1 MGSER
6 LPVRHAVALG
16 LLQGPTEFLP
26 VSSSAHTALVPWLA
40 GWPWA
45 ELDAELRKAFEVALH
60 LGSAGAL
67 AIDMRAELTQ
77 AIARLDRRQAAV
89 IALALAPPVL
99 AGYALQRLIERRLGG
114 PRSTAAGLVAGAVA
128 LALADRERSASPRRG
143 LLAFAR
149 ANAGPRTGARPRES
163 ARPGDGLALGLAQ
176 AAALFP
182 GVSRRGATLSAA
194 RACGFGRTDAD
205 VLSWH
210 VALPVILGAGALKG
224 VQLAGLDVPSGA
236 RTGLLAGGAA
246 AFLSTLASARLL
258 RREPRD
264 RRALLAC
271 SIYRCLLAAL
281 VTRRLRDRVD
291 GV

>member
-6 LPVRHAVALG
+6 LSVRHAVALG
-16 LLQGPTEFLP
+16 LLQGPTELLP

-40 GWPWA
+40 GWPWR

-60 LGSAGAL
+60 LGSGAAL
-67 AIDMRAELTQ
+67 AIDMRTELMR
-77 AIARLDRRQAAV
+77 AIAGLDRREAAV
-89 IALALAPPVL
+89 LALALAPPVL

-128 LALADRERSASPRRG
+128 LALADRERSTSPCPGPR
-143 LLAFAR
+143 AYAR
-149 ANAGPRTGARPRES
+149 ANARPRAGARARAS
-163 ARPGDGLALGLAQ
+163 AGPGDGLALGLAQ

-205 VLSWH
+205 ILSWRA
-210 VALPVILGAGALKG
+210 ALPVILGASTLKG
-224 VQLAGLDVPSGA
+224 IQLAALELPSGA
-236 RTGLLAGGAA
+236 RVALLAGGAA

-264 RRALLAC
+264 RRSLLAC

>member
-6 LPVRHAVALG
+6 LSVRHAVALG
-16 LLQGPTEFLP
+16 LLQGPTELLP

-60 LGSAGAL
+60 LGSGGAL
-67 AIDMRAELTQ
+67 AIDMRTELIGV
-77 AIARLDRRQAAV
+77 IAGLDRREAAV

-99 AGYALQRLIERRLGG
+99 AGYTLQRLIERRLGG

-128 LALADRERSASPRRG
+128 LALAEGERSTSPCRG
-143 LLAFAR
+143 PRGHAR
-149 ANAGPRTGARPRES
+149 ASARPRAGRSCDS
-163 ARPGDGLALGLAQ
+163 AGPGDGLALGLAQ

-205 VLSWH
+205 ILSWRA
-210 VALPVILGAGALKG
+210 ALPVILGASTLKG
-224 VQLAGLDVPSGA
+224 IQLAGLELPPGA
-236 RTGLLAGGAA
+236 RVALLAGGAA

-258 RREPRD
+258 RRQQRE
-264 RRALLAC
+264 RRSLLAC
-271 SIYRCLLAAL
+271 SLYRCLLAAL
-281 VTRRLRDRVD
+281 VARRPRDRVD
-291 GV
+291 GF

>member
-6 LPVRHAVALG
+6 LSVRHAVALG
-16 LLQGPTEFLP
+16 LLQGPTELLP

-60 LGSAGAL
+60 LGSGGAL
-67 AIDMRAELTQ
+67 AIDMRTELIR
-77 AIARLDRRQAAV
+77 AIAGLDRREAAV

-99 AGYALQRLIERRLGG
+99 AGYTLQRLIERRLGG
-114 PRSTAAGLVAGAVA
+114 PRSTAAGLVAGALA
-128 LALADRERSASPRRG
+128 LALADGERSTSPCRG
-143 LLAFAR
+143 PRAYAR
-149 ANAGPRTGARPRES
+149 ANACPRAGARPRDS
-163 ARPGDGLALGLAQ
+163 AGPGDGLALGLAQ

-205 VLSWH
+205 ILSWH
-210 VALPVILGAGALKG
+210 AALPVILGASTLKG
-224 VQLAGLDVPSGA
+224 IQLAGLELPSGA
-236 RTGLLAGGAA
+236 SVALLAGAAA
-246 AFLSTLASARLL
+246 AFLSTLTSARLL
-258 RREPRD
+258 GREPRD
-264 RRALLAC
+264 RRSLLAC

-291 GV
+291 RV

>member
-6 LPVRHAVALG
+6 LSVRHAVALG
-16 LLQGPTEFLP
+16 LLQGPTELLP

-45 ELDAELRKAFEVALH
+45 ELDAELRKAFEVTLH
-60 LGSAGAL
+60 LGSGGAL
-67 AIDMRAELTQ
+67 VIDMRTELIR
-77 AIARLDRRQAAV
+77 AIAALDRREAAV

-99 AGYALQRLIERRLGG
+99 AGYALQRSIERRLGG
-114 PRSTAAGLVAGAVA
+114 PRSTAAGLVAGAAA
-128 LALADRERSASPRRG
+128 LALADRERSTSPCRRPRG
-143 LLAFAR
+143 WPR
-149 ANAGPRTGARPRES
+149 AGCPRAGARPRDS
-163 ARPGDGLALGLAQ
+163 AGPGDGLALGLAQ

-205 VLSWH
+205 ILSWRA
-210 VALPVILGAGALKG
+210 ALPVILGASTLKG
-224 VQLAGLDVPSGA
+224 IQLAALELPSGA
-236 RTGLLAGGAA
+236 RVALLAGGAA

-264 RRALLAC
+264 RRSLLAC
-271 SIYRCLLAAL
+271 STYRCLLAAL
-281 VTRRLRDRVD
+281 VIRRLRDRGD
-291 GV
+291 GI